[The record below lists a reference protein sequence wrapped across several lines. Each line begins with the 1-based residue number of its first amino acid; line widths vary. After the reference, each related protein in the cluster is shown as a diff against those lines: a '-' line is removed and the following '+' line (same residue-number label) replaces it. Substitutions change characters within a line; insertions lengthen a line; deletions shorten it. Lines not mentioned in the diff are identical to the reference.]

1 MHKFS
6 RRSDQKQTS
15 SSKKWSEKNR
25 KLSAPVQED
34 EDDDTDENMEYPESP
49 PTKKKYSS
57 PFCLIVGKNLCYSKC
72 LAILNC
78 FTT

>member
-1 MHKFS
+1 MMHKFS
-6 RRSDQKQTS
+6 RRSDQKQTP

-34 EDDDTDENMEYPESP
+34 EE
-49 PTKKKYSS
+49 KYSS